1 MNKFKL
7 EKIRNLLFD
16 WIGHVLILGNITG
29 YWLGYKTAII
39 QYQGD
44 KTFIAFLVIA
54 IIVGT
59 GIGWFFEFGQEMA
72 KISTFN
78 LGDVIRTALGFVIGF
93 VTSFY
98 YRDSELFHWYNW
110 IFVITTIL
118 YIGWC
123 WYSKKKQTKK

>member
-29 YWLGYKTAII
+29 YWIGYKTAII

-44 KTFIAFLVIA
+44 KIFFAFLVIA
-54 IIVGT
+54 IIVGSI
-59 GIGWFFEFGQEMA
+59 IGWFFEFAQEMA

-78 LGDVIRTALGFVIGF
+78 LGDVIRTAIGFIGGF

-98 YRDSELFHWYNW
+98 YRDSELLHWYNW
-110 IFVITTIL
+110 IFGITTIL

-123 WYSKKKQTKK
+123 WYIKRKQTKK

>member
-16 WIGHVLILGNITG
+16 WLGHVLILGNITG
-29 YWLGYKTAII
+29 YWVGYKTAII

-44 KTFIAFLVIA
+44 KIFFAFLVIA
-54 IIVGT
+54 IILGLIF
-59 GIGWFFEFGQEMA
+59 GGFFEWLQEFF
-72 KISTFN
+72 KVGVFN
-78 LGDVIRTALGFVIGF
+78 WYDVYRTAFGFVGGF

-98 YRDSELFHWYNW
+98 YRDSELLHWYNW
-110 IFVITTIL
+110 IFGITTIL

-123 WYSKKKQTKK
+123 WYLKSHQTKK

>member
-29 YWLGYKTAII
+29 YWIGYKTAII

-44 KTFIAFLVIA
+44 KIFFAFLVIA
-54 IIVGT
+54 IVFGYGVGW
-59 GIGWFFEFGQEMA
+59 IFENAQEFS
-72 KISTFN
+72 KISKYN
-78 LGDVIRTALGFVIGF
+78 EWDVIRTTIGFVGGF

-98 YRDSELFHWYNW
+98 YRDSELLHWYNW
-110 IFVITTIL
+110 IFGITTIL